1 MGTAYTMA
9 LPPATLPVMG
19 SSVIAAIGASPLY
32 TVLLVVFAILLG
44 VIVQNA
50 LARPSH
56 RRMTIRLVTPDTTNR
71 ARQPA

>member
-9 LPPATLPVMG
+9 LPPATLPEMG
-19 SSVIAAIGASPLY
+19 SVIAAIGASLLY
-32 TVLLVVFAILLG
+32 TVLLVVVAIVLG

-56 RRMTIRLVTPDTTNR
+56 RQMTIRLVTRDTTSP

>member
-19 SSVIAAIGASPLY
+19 GVIAAVGWSLLY
-32 TVLLVVFAILLG
+32 TVLLVVFAIVLG

-50 LARPSH
+50 LARPS
-56 RRMTIRLVTPDTTNR
+56 RRQMTIRLVTRDTTSR